1 MRTPIVK
8 RFFGYTFIG
17 VCTFIFD
24 LLLVYLGTQIGLTE
38 YFSVVFGFL
47 IAVSLNFYL
56 SYRFV
61 FRGTEQTVTAGYL
74 FFMGIAVLG
83 FLIIGPATVFL
94 KEAFSLNLY
103 FARTIVGGIV
113 GTGNFVLNNFLNFK
127 MGTR

>member
-1 MRTPIVK
+1 M
-8 RFFGYTFIG
+8 
-17 VCTFIFD
+17 
-24 LLLVYLGTQIGLTE
+24 
-38 YFSVVFGFL
+38 
-47 IAVSLNFYL
+47 
-56 SYRFV
+56 